1 MAGQAVRPND
11 LVQVRHGAGQ
21 SDGGDRAAGGRYLEN
36 VRLDLQDC
44 LFCAAVMV
52 GVFRVAY
59 LKNDAIVG

>member
-1 MAGQAVRPND
+1 MFR
-11 LVQVRHGAGQ
+11 RSQ
-21 SDGGDRAAGGRYLEN
+21 SDSDWRLLEMGETGPPVVED